1 VKEVWSNGWIICK
14 SNKIY
19 GVNKVINFLES
30 INENVGKLFSWT
42 TSLMVWL
49 LFALVV
55 MRYGFG
61 TFSQKLSE
69 LGTYFFALSFLFA
82 SGYAFKH
89 DKHVR
94 VDLFYAKMSPKGKA
108 WTDLIGGLLFLLPW
122 CIVAIIVCSKYGY
135 TSFLRGESSQE
146 PSGLPALYVLKFTL
160 FIGFVLLLIQGIAS
174 ILKSIQT
181 LRGD

>member
-1 VKEVWSNGWIICK
+1 
-14 SNKIY
+14 
-19 GVNKVINFLES
+19 VNKVISFLES
-30 INENVGKLFSWT
+30 INENIGKLFSWT
-42 TSLMVWL
+42 TTLLVAV

-55 MRYGFG
+55 MRYGFD
-61 TFSQKLSE
+61 TFSQKLNE
-69 LGTYFFALSFLFA
+69 LGIYFFALSFLFA

-108 WTDLIGGLLFLLPW
+108 ITNLIGGLFFLLPW
-122 CIVAIIVCSKYGY
+122 CIVAIAVCWQYAY
-135 TSFLRGESSQE
+135 TSLMRGESSQE

-160 FIGFVLLLIQGIAS
+160 FIGFTLLLLQGIAS

-181 LRGD
+181 LRSD